1 MTIGGLGKVL
11 ANQAIES
18 TKKTVMDAVNPSD
31 PPKTAKPTETSQ
43 SSPADV
49 GAIIVGQIQAMQRP
63 LREDQELCVTFRAG
77 DEMLRVTE
85 ILVPNAQ
92 VLIFVGADAQGN
104 VTRVISPV
112 DMAQVVCKVKPV
124 SPGAGPV
131 RVNVLTPKPQPKP
144 AA

>member
-31 PPKTAKPTETSQ
+31 PPKATKPADTSQ
-43 SSPADV
+43 PAPADV

-63 LREDQELCVTFRAG
+63 LREDQELNVTFRAG

-92 VLIFVGADAQGN
+92 VLIFVGADSAGH

-112 DMAQVVCKVKPV
+112 DMAQVVCKVMAV
-124 SPGAGPV
+124 APGAGPV
-131 RVNVLTPKPQPKP
+131 RVNVLTPKPQPRP
-144 AA
+144 GA

>member
-1 MTIGGLGKVL
+1 MTIGGIGKVL

-31 PPKTAKPTETSQ
+31 PAKAETSQ
-43 SSPADV
+43 PAPADV

-63 LREDQELCVTFRAG
+63 LREDQELSVMFRAG

-92 VLIFVGADAQGN
+92 VLIFVGADAAGR

-112 DMAQVVCKVKPV
+112 DMAQVVCKVMPV
-124 SPGAGPV
+124 APGTSPV
-131 RVNVLTPKPQPKP
+131 RVNVLTPKPQQRPV
-144 AA
+144 A

>member
-18 TKKTVMDAVNPSD
+18 TKKTVMDAVND
-31 PPKTAKPTETSQ
+31 PPKTPKPVETSA
-43 SSPADV
+43 PVDV

-63 LREDQELCVTFRAG
+63 LRDDQELSVMFRAG

-92 VLIFVGADAQGN
+92 VLIFVGADAAGH

-112 DMAQVVCKVKPV
+112 DMAQVVCKVMPV
-124 SPGAGPV
+124 AAGAGPV
-131 RVNVLTPKPQPKP
+131 RVNVLTPKPAPKP

>member
-31 PPKTAKPTETSQ
+31 PPKTAKSAETSPPA
-43 SSPADV
+43 PADV
-49 GAIIVGQIQAMQRP
+49 GAIVVGQIQAMQRP
-63 LREDQELCVTFRAG
+63 LREDQELRVAVRAG

-92 VLIFVGADAQGN
+92 VLIFVGADAEGR

-112 DMAQVVCKVKPV
+112 DTAQVVCKVMPV
-124 SPGAGPV
+124 ASGAGAV
-131 RVNVLTPKPQPKP
+131 RVNVLTPKPQPRP
-144 AA
+144 GA

>member
-1 MTIGGLGKVL
+1 MTIGGIGKVL

-31 PPKTAKPTETSQ
+31 TAKPAKPGEAA
-43 SSPADV
+43 ADV
-49 GAIIVGQIQAMQRP
+49 GTIIVGQIQAMQRP
-63 LREDQELCVTFRAG
+63 LREDQELRVTVRAG

-92 VLIFVGADAQGN
+92 VLIFVGADGAGH

-112 DMAQVVCKVKPV
+112 DTAQVVCKVMPV
-124 SPGAGPV
+124 AAGAGPV

-144 AA
+144 GA

>member
-31 PPKTAKPTETSQ
+31 PPKTAKPGETPQ
-43 SSPADV
+43 PAPADV

-63 LREDQELCVTFRAG
+63 LREDQELSVMFRAG

-85 ILVPNAQ
+85 ILVPNPQ
-92 VLIFVGADAQGN
+92 VLIFVGADAAGR

-112 DMAQVVCKVKPV
+112 DMAQVVCKVMPV
-124 SPGAGPV
+124 AQGAGPV
-131 RVNVLTPKPQPKP
+131 RVNVLTPKPQPRP
-144 AA
+144 GA

>member
-31 PPKTAKPTETSQ
+31 APKNAKPAEASQ
-43 SSPADV
+43 PAPADV

-63 LREDQELCVTFRAG
+63 LRDDQELAVTFRAG

-92 VLIFVGADAQGN
+92 VLIFVGADTAGH

-112 DMAQVVCKVKPV
+112 DMAQVVCKVMPV
-124 SPGAGPV
+124 APGAGPV
-131 RVNVLTPKPQPKP
+131 RVNVLTPKPQPRP
-144 AA
+144 GA

>member
-31 PPKTAKPTETSQ
+31 PKAAKPAEAPQ
-43 SSPADV
+43 PAPADV
-49 GAIIVGQIQAMQRP
+49 GAVIVGQIQAMQRP
-63 LREDQELCVTFRAG
+63 LREDQELTVTFRAG

-92 VLIFVGADAQGN
+92 VLIFVGADAQGH

-112 DMAQVVCKVKPV
+112 DMAQVVCKVTPV
-124 SPGAGPV
+124 TPGAGPV

>member
-31 PPKTAKPTETSQ
+31 PAKNPKPAETHQ
-43 SSPADV
+43 SAQVDV

-63 LREDQELCVTFRAG
+63 LREDQELSVTFRAG

-85 ILVPNAQ
+85 ILVPNPQ
-92 VLIFVGADAQGN
+92 VLIFVGADAEGR

-112 DMAQVVCKVKPV
+112 DMAQVVCKVMPV
-124 SPGAGPV
+124 AAGASPV
-131 RVNVLTPKPQPKP
+131 RVNVLTPKPQPRP
-144 AA
+144 GA

>member
-31 PPKTAKPTETSQ
+31 PLKTAKPADTSTP
-43 SSPADV
+43 PADV

-63 LREDQELCVTFRAG
+63 LREDQELSVTFRAG

-85 ILVPNAQ
+85 ILVPNPQ
-92 VLIFVGADAQGN
+92 VLIFVGADAAGH

-112 DMAQVVCKVKPV
+112 DMAQVVCKVMPV
-124 SPGAGPV
+124 APGAGPV
-131 RVNVLTPKPQPKP
+131 RVNVLTPKPQPRP
-144 AA
+144 GA

>member
-1 MTIGGLGKVL
+1 MTIGGIGKVL

-18 TKKTVMDAVNPSD
+18 TKKTVMDAVNPAD
-31 PPKTAKPTETSQ
+31 TAKAAKPAETPQ
-43 SSPADV
+43 SAQVDI

-63 LREDQELCVTFRAG
+63 LREDQELAVTFRAG

-92 VLIFVGADAQGN
+92 VLIFVGVDAQGH

-112 DMAQVVCKVKPV
+112 DMAQVVCKVTPV
-124 SPGAGPV
+124 AAGAGPV
-131 RVNVLTPKPQPKP
+131 RVNVLTPKPQPRP